1 MSWLFS
7 QALVEEYLGAS
18 CSDVEQ
24 CAPLNAMLT
33 PQQFWRNDKM
43 MDCSKPSLFGLTL
56 QHLTDDRGEALLKS
70 CRAVFLART
79 YPVQEKAQESPG
91 NEADYGKSLPALLAK
106 YDPDLCLWKTAQCSL
121 FEDSESSLETFPRWG
136 LMRNGALYLRETA
149 ALRMKGSE
157 SGLWLTPR
165 ASDVGKGEGNH
176 TFLARMGDRTD
187 KCAQSLAAQVNNPQT
202 WPTPLSCSAMGATI
216 TPESAWNQ
224 DRFPNLKTMV
234 GRITWPTPTAHNA
247 KEGAYPAEYERN
259 MPTLA
264 AQAGGALNPMW
275 VEWLMGWPLGW
286 TDLKPLAM
294 DKFQSWQQQHS
305 GFYQEQQ
312 SND

>member
-18 CSDVEQ
+18 CSDGEQ
-24 CAPLNAMLT
+24 CAPLNVMLT

-121 FEDSESSLETFPRWG
+121 FEDLELSWETFPRWG
-136 LMRNGALYLRETA
+136 LMQDGELFQQPVLAHRTLENA
-149 ALRMKGSE
+149 
-157 SGLWLTPR
+157 SGLEPNNETFFHTPNTTGLDGGSNGR
-165 ASDVGKGEGNH
+165 KALKK
-176 TFLARMGDRTD
+176 RMM
-187 KCAQSLAAQVNNPQT
+187 AAQVSNP
-202 WPTPLSCSAMGATI
+202 
-216 TPESAWNQ
+216 
-224 DRFPNLKTMV
+224 K
-234 GRITWPTPTAHNA
+234 TWPTPTAHNA